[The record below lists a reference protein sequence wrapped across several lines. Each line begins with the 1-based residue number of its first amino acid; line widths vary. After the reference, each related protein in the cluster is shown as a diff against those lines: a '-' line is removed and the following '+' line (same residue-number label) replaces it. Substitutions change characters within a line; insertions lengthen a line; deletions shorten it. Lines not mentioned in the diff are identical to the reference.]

1 MGRLSQSPAVNLA
14 AGFLLGCAATFAT
27 MEFFVPEKAAESAV
41 AAKAAPGEPA
51 NKPVKRAKSA
61 PKAAYAP
68 VIIPKTAEERLRK
81 VDGPVEELQAEDES
95 AVPETARESEEERE
109 ARLEASLEKLRFLGS
124 IDVNGMGRQER
135 RSHERLQKRIAE
147 REALEDMLES
157 DIPDDERAMVL
168 AEKEKTDAQIE
179 ELNRKVRN
187 NLISIV
193 AQNLGV
199 GKREAKEVVKT
210 IAEIINA
217 TE

>member
-1 MGRLSQSPAVNLA
+1 MAKSSAINLA
-14 AGFLLGCAATFAT
+14 VGFLLGCAATFGA
-27 MEFFVPEKAAESAV
+27 MEFFGAGKATE
-41 AAKAAPGEPA
+41 
-51 NKPVKRAKSA
+51 AKSA
-61 PKAAYAP
+61 GTAGPLRTADLPAKGAKSDPPTIPAP
-68 VIIPKTAEERLRK
+68 ADEKPSRKIEAPAEKPQVAEVPAVRER
-81 VDGPVEELQAEDES
+81 VH
-95 AVPETARESEEERE
+95 ESEEERE

-135 RSHERLQKRIAE
+135 RSHERLQKRLAE
-147 REALEDMLES
+147 RDALEDMLES
-157 DIPDDERAMVL
+157 DISDEDRAMVL
-168 AEKEKTDAQIE
+168 EEKEKTDAQID

-199 GKREAKEVVKT
+199 GKSEAKEVVKT